1 MLCRFVRVADD
12 EAALDTLLRLWLTM
26 VTDGGARHSHVF
38 YEPSRLALVPFSV
51 VFLGSDCLKLLI
63 THWVRSPPDDGGAR
77 IDRGSGVAARRGGV
91 DLATVEALVRECVGR
106 DASRDLLPRFREQVG
121 AMASL
126 VTQPAPSAGALA
138 VSSAHL
144 DVAVLSHIFCD
155 FLHAFKLYAADSKRA
170 VGHEGLSIRDAMPTQ
185 PAYILPLIPHIPLQV
200 GHEGAVVK
208 LEKMSVLRQQLHRQ
222 LAQLKRTYMPQEG
235 APKKGWF
242 GRDER
247 TFTALPLGGRSLDDD
262 DTLEQRELLAL
273 YVT

>member
-1 MLCRFVRVADD
+1 M
-12 EAALDTLLRLWLTM
+12 
-26 VTDGGARHSHVF
+26 
-38 YEPSRLALVPFSV
+38 P
-51 VFLGSDCLKLLI
+51 
-63 THWVRSPPDDGGAR
+63 THSPPISTA
-77 IDRGSGVAARRGGV
+77 
-91 DLATVEALVRECVGR
+91 
-106 DASRDLLPRFREQVG
+106 
-121 AMASL
+121 
-126 VTQPAPSAGALA
+126 
-138 VSSAHL
+138 
-144 DVAVLSHIFCD
+144 
-155 FLHAFKLYAADSKRA
+155 
-170 VGHEGLSIRDAMPTQ
+170 
-185 PAYILPLIPHIPLQV
+185 LIPRLPLQV

>member
-1 MLCRFVRVADD
+1 MRCPHTA
-12 EAALDTLLRLWLTM
+12 RL
-26 VTDGGARHSHVF
+26 
-38 YEPSRLALVPFSV
+38 Y
-51 VFLGSDCLKLLI
+51 
-63 THWVRSPPDDGGAR
+63 
-77 IDRGSGVAARRGGV
+77 
-91 DLATVEALVRECVGR
+91 
-106 DASRDLLPRFREQVG
+106 
-121 AMASL
+121 
-126 VTQPAPSAGALA
+126 
-138 VSSAHL
+138 
-144 DVAVLSHIFCD
+144 
-155 FLHAFKLYAADSKRA
+155 
-170 VGHEGLSIRDAMPTQ
+170 PTS
-185 PAYILPLIPHIPLQV
+185 LIPRLPLQV